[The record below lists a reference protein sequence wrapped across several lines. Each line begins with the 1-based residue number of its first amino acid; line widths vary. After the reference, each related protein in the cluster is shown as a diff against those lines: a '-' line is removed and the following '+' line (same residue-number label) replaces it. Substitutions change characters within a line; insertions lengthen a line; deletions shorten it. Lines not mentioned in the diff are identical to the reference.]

1 MTATRREVLYTIG
14 LAAAST
20 TVLGGCTGT
29 SNESNVPEGSGA
41 MCGSDFCFKLSEN
54 GELADVGGLMLFTA
68 GSRKLMIRR
77 VSDTELLAISAI
89 CTHAGCTVS
98 TSGTDSFACPCHG
111 SRFALDGTVIGGPA
125 ATDLR
130 EFATTIAGD
139 DVTVTLV

>member
-1 MTATRREVLYTIG
+1 MTSNRREVLYTIG

-20 TVLGGCTGT
+20 AILGGCTGT
-29 SNESNVPEGSGA
+29 SDETNVATGSGE

-54 GELADVGGLMLFTA
+54 AELAELGSVMFFAA

-77 VSDTELLAISAI
+77 VSATELLAISAI

-98 TSGTDSFACPCHG
+98 LSGSDSFACPCHG
-111 SRFALDGTVIGGPA
+111 SRFSLDGEVLGGPA
-125 ATDLR
+125 TTDLR

-139 DVTVTLV
+139 DVTVTLA